1 MHGLLG
7 SEGFRFQAVTSLVVP
22 LFRFTCGRGGM
33 GFFVKKSYHCKK
45 KSYLCNGKV
54 NKGFAKVKGCSSAI
68 PRNDSAAAGLAGEMS
83 KRKCD

>member
-7 SEGFRFQAVTSLVVP
+7 SEGFRFQVVTSLVVP

-45 KSYLCNGKV
+45 SRI
-54 NKGFAKVKGCSSAI
+54 FAMAK
-68 PRNDSAAAGLAGEMS
+68 
-83 KRKCD
+83 